1 MDMKRADIGLLLSL
15 DVLLDERHVSR
26 AAARLNLSQ
35 SAMSSQLARL
45 RAWFGD
51 PLLIPSG
58 KGRGMVLTP
67 RAEALQGPLRAA
79 LQNLDEAIAPD
90 AFDPRHDARTFTIA
104 ANDNAFSTLVRPLA
118 HTVLREA
125 PAVRLRCIAPDYADM
140 ATRMERGEVDLYVGA
155 ARMVAPSLKQRPL
168 LRDTFRVAR
177 RHDDPTPMDMAVY
190 TSRPHVLIS
199 PAGQFASRIDEAM
212 ASLRQKRRVAMT
224 VATYTQAA
232 AMVACSDA
240 LATLP
245 GAFLRSVGFAL
256 RVDSLPFALD
266 AFDYAMAWHPRVQGD
281 PAHRWLRER
290 LLAAVDQV
298 MPLS

>member
-26 AAARLNLSQ
+26 TATRLNLSQ

-51 PLLIPSG
+51 PLLMPSG
-58 KGRGMVLTP
+58 NGRGMVLTP

-79 LQNLDEAIAPD
+79 LQSLNDAIAAN
-90 AFDPRHDARTFTIA
+90 AFDPQHDARTFTIA
-104 ANDNAFSTLVRPLA
+104 ANDNAFSALLRPLA
-118 HTVLREA
+118 QAVLREA
-125 PAVRLRCIAPDYADM
+125 PAIRLRCVAPDHADM
-140 ATRMERGEVDLYVGA
+140 ASRMERGDVDLYLGA

-168 LRDTFRVAR
+168 IRDVFRVAR
-177 RHDDPTPMDMAVY
+177 RHDDTAPMDMAVY
-190 TSRPHVLIS
+190 LSRPHVIVS
-199 PAGQFASRIDEAM
+199 PAGQFSSPIDDTLAM
-212 ASLRQKRRVAMT
+212 RQQKRNVVMT

-232 AMVACSDA
+232 GMVASSDA

-245 GAFLRSVGFAL
+245 SAFLRSVGFPL
-256 RVDSLPFALD
+256 RIDPLPFALD
-266 AFDYAMAWHPRVQGD
+266 AFDYAMAWHPRVHDD

-290 LLAAVDQV
+290 LLATIE
-298 MPLS
+298 